1 MLILQ
6 ECQKAYIIANASK
19 IFVGSILDDF
29 WCRERPSGAS
39 LSFLGGAVTGSVGNA
54 LDQKGSSILRNLWRN
69 VPVVGSH
76 VSTTNGIPWFD
87 VIFQLKVRYIYIR
100 YFLDHYSNISS
111 IYIYTFYMQNL
122 TQIGNHGTRKIREDL
137 IINGIWIPCFIWFTK
152 PSILRFTKPTVPS
165 TMGQVNCVM
174 QHKVKVCPTW
184 WICLKPTKLSLAW
197 PGLKN
202 QK

>member
-6 ECQKAYIIANASK
+6 ECQKAYMIANASK

-76 VSTTNGIPWFD
+76 VSTTNGIPCFD

-111 IYIYTFYMQNL
+111 IYIYTFYMQNFN
-122 TQIGNHGTRKIREDL
+122 TNWKSWNQED
-137 IINGIWIPCFIWFTK
+137 K
-152 PSILRFTKPTVPS
+152 RRFDH
-165 TMGQVNCVM
+165 QWHLN
-174 QHKVKVCPTW
+174 
-184 WICLKPTKLSLAW
+184 SL
-197 PGLKN
+197 LHMIH
-202 QK
+202 